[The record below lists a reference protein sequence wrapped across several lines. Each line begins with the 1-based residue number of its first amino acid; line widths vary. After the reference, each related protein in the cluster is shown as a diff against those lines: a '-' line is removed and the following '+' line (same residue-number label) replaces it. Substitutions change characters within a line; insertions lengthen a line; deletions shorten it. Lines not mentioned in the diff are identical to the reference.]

1 MTEFDDLPA
10 ATFRAAKQALFDFTV
25 KDDFAIKKFGLLDYD
40 IAYTKS
46 VKEH

>member
-10 ATFRAAKQALFDFTV
+10 ATFRATKQALFDFAVEDYFTFKV
-25 KDDFAIKKFGLLDYD
+25 FGLIDND
-40 IAYTKS
+40 IADTKS